1 MGRRGKAKA
10 RGNWITL
17 NEAAE
22 ILGLNYKEAL
32 EMAQCNEIPGMAPHN
47 PGTDYRFDKEDV
59 IKFAEK
65 RKRT

>member
-17 NEAAE
+17 RETAE
-22 ILGLNYKEAL
+22 RLGMSYRKTL
-32 EMAQCNEIPGMAPHN
+32 EMAQYNGIPGMAPHD
-47 PGTDYRFDKEDV
+47 PGTDYRFDRKDV